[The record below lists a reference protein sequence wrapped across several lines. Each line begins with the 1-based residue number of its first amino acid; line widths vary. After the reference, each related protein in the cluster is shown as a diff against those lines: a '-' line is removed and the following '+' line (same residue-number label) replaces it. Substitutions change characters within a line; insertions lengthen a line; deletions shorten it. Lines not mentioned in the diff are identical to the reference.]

1 MEKQK
6 EFDFDFFKKEQK
18 VEKNTNLKKSLKENI
33 RFLVACFVASQAA
46 FITANLHEMN
56 QFKVQYHLNLK
67 ELRTIQTN
75 IGDVLKNE
83 NINEGQLVFNVNEM
97 LKVSSLGAISAIPTI
112 EEILDNEKISSEA
125 KNEIVQSYANFG
137 HFSLDKEAVN
147 FSRMMDCHWFNLTCQ
162 LVGDNLQESY
172 ENGYKMRKEIIYN
185 HQYDLVNQPNL
196 TQETYRDYHL
206 KKMESITPKITYD
219 VNKYIYNRGVSFP

>member
-1 MEKQK
+1 M
-6 EFDFDFFKKEQK
+6 
-18 VEKNTNLKKSLKENI
+18 
-33 RFLVACFVASQAA
+33 ACLVASQAA

-67 ELRTIQTN
+67 ELRTIQSN

-112 EEILDNEKISSEA
+112 EDILDHEKISSEV
-125 KNEIVQSYANFG
+125 KSEIVQSYANFG

-162 LVGDNLQESY
+162 LVGD
-172 ENGYKMRKEIIYN
+172 
-185 HQYDLVNQPNL
+185 
-196 TQETYRDYHL
+196 
-206 KKMESITPKITYD
+206 
-219 VNKYIYNRGVSFP
+219 KY